1 MEVAGLVIGAFGVL
15 PLAKE
20 CLQLVNKHIGP
31 SKHNTTELERL
42 SGWLDDIIQT
52 IAILHPLLKSVDAG
66 GQPLHAIHTEGFVIQ
81 ETKQY
86 LEQIGKTMD
95 EVHGTLGEL
104 GQAVENLR
112 DDSRS
117 TAEGIRDQLQRKAEA
132 EDRRVVLDWV
142 STRTFVLEQ
151 TDLLNLRYEGTGTWF
166 LECRNFKTWSSYTGS
181 EERYRI
187 LFCLGGMGAGKTII
201 TATVVD
207 YLRSKYRGR
216 SDIALA
222 YVYCDYKNRSLDTS
236 ATLLRSILRQIVEAL
251 PSSPTEFNKMHERKD
266 PLPSTV
272 VKKLLRDTIKMIPS
286 CIIVIDAIDELEV
299 FVSNERAS
307 MLDIIDDLRRQPNV
321 KLFLTSRPI
330 STISYQF
337 KPTNSLIQE
346 VRAEIQDLETYL
358 GQRIQK
364 LSPLLRRH
372 LELQKK
378 VKDAI
383 IGIVDGMFLLA
394 HLFVDTF
401 RDDLTVAAVN
411 RRLTELQRDAHIAQ
425 STPNSGDDW
434 KHRLLCKAYDNVL
447 DRIKTQEHDSVA
459 MKALMWITY
468 AKRPL
473 KVPEL
478 VEAIAA
484 GLHHERLAKDNMYER
499 EDIVPACGGLVVVD
513 ETSGVVRLS
522 HYSAQEYFEKT
533 CFPEAHYEISGVCA
547 AYLILYERPD
557 CQSGLG
563 PSSFNRPTNEPLTK
577 GAMTIYTGW
586 KTWQN
591 FWNTPEITGLSM
603 FTNPKP
609 QCSMEKFR
617 SYSQ

>member
-66 GQPLHAIHTEGFVIQ
+66 GQPLHAIHTEGLGDILTRCRQALVILNERLSGKNFVKKWFKGATFDQKLETHIQAIRDAKAKLMLVAQANQQYVHLAISVRRIRMLLIFDRFVIQ

-383 IGIVDGMFLLA
+383 IGIVDGM
-394 HLFVDTF
+394 
-401 RDDLTVAAVN
+401 
-411 RRLTELQRDAHIAQ
+411 
-425 STPNSGDDW
+425 
-434 KHRLLCKAYDNVL
+434 
-447 DRIKTQEHDSVA
+447 
-459 MKALMWITY
+459 
-468 AKRPL
+468 
-473 KVPEL
+473 
-478 VEAIAA
+478 
-484 GLHHERLAKDNMYER
+484 
-499 EDIVPACGGLVVVD
+499 
-513 ETSGVVRLS
+513 
-522 HYSAQEYFEKT
+522 
-533 CFPEAHYEISGVCA
+533 
-547 AYLILYERPD
+547 
-557 CQSGLG
+557 
-563 PSSFNRPTNEPLTK
+563 
-577 GAMTIYTGW
+577 
-586 KTWQN
+586 
-591 FWNTPEITGLSM
+591 
-603 FTNPKP
+603 
-609 QCSMEKFR
+609 
-617 SYSQ
+617 